1 MTKSEILAKCIESNQ
16 YSSKDVIYDVFWI
29 DDTYSCDQ
37 ILYAL
42 SYYKSRGIDV
52 PSMQWLMGNMD
63 VPCSLLTAENSMA
76 NQKGNTLERN
86 KRRIKNKSKAEHRKS
101 DIEYLFTEAG

>member
-1 MTKSEILAKCIESNQ
+1 MTKSEILAKCIESNLF
-16 YSSKDVIYDVFWI
+16 SSINIIYDLNSI
-29 DDTYSCDQ
+29 DLSYNISQ

-63 VPCSLLTAENSMA
+63 IPCSLLTAENAMKE
-76 NQKGNTLERN
+76 QKGSTLERN
-86 KRRIKNKSKAEHRKS
+86 KRRISNKSKAEYRKS
-101 DIEYLFTEAG
+101 DTEYLFAETG